1 MFSSLSVQSSC
12 LLAVS
17 QGLWDFRA
25 GVSMNI
31 SQEFEGL
38 VVWSQC
44 VLAAS
49 YQGCFTL
56 QTLHVCV
63 CERRCVSKR
72 VALGNLAA
80 ATGLRMNWI
89 ALLRNLGTGLWNPY
103 WALWCVCVSRRGLV
117 RGNLLSCCLSNNPS
131 LPQCTII
138 STKIYHSWLLLLQE
152 KCGNLVLAT
161 VIKKSKKNNNRELFT
176 WNSVT
181 C

>member
-1 MFSSLSVQSSC
+1 MSSRGLAGLVRFSSGCEYEYQPGIWRVGC
-12 LLAVS
+12 L
-17 QGLWDFRA
+17 
-25 GVSMNI
+25 I
-31 SQEFEGL
+31 S
-38 VVWSQC
+38 
-44 VLAAS
+44 
-49 YQGCFTL
+49 
-56 QTLHVCV
+56 VCV
-63 CERRCVSKR
+63 GSQLSRMLYSPNTTRLCVWERRCVSKR